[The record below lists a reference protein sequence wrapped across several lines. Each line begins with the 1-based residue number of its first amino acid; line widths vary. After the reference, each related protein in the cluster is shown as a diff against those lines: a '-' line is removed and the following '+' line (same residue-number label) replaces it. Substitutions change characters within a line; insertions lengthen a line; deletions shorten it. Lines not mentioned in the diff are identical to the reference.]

1 MQLPKEIPNL
11 AEILETAGLRSR
23 PMFQSLDLVTG
34 TSLFAAG
41 LLVGAGLG
49 LLFAPSS
56 GERLR
61 RDLSER
67 AGDLRARLEQGL
79 ATDDAESRTQRQ
91 QRGAVA

>member
-23 PMFQSLDLVTG
+23 PMSQSLDLVAG

-61 RDLSER
+61 RELSER
-67 AGDLRARLEQGL
+67 AGDLRARLEHGL
-79 ATDDAESRTQRQ
+79 ASDQGGSPGQPRQ
-91 QRGAVA
+91 GEAVA